1 MMQQQ
6 TFPWLHKT
14 SHAIL
19 SEDRVYRY
27 ALYRSLDGLAWDF
40 SFGDDAASDVGFV
53 RRDICFIMLNPSRA
67 SEEENDP
74 TIEKLM
80 KYARAWGF
88 QRLSV
93 VNLFAYRETDSTK
106 LRSIAS
112 TRDIVG
118 PDNNAHI
125 DRVVGESHKCVC
137 AWGKQGEILGRGDA
151 MRRYLLPRF
160 APLWCF
166 KQNLDLSPVHP
177 LYQRDAAE
185 LVEFR

>member
-27 ALYRSLDGLAWDF
+27 ALYRSLDGEGWNTHEPHQT
-40 SFGDDAASDVGFV
+40 
-53 RRDICFIMLNPSRA
+53 ICFILLNPSTA
-67 SEEENDP
+67 DEEANDP

-80 KYARAWGF
+80 KYARAWGYR
-88 QRLSV
+88 RLIV

-106 LRSIAS
+106 LRSLAS

-118 PDNNAHI
+118 PFNNAYI
-125 DRVVGESHKCVC
+125 DQVVSVSHRVVCG
-137 AWGKQGEILGRGDA
+137 WGNQGEILGRGDA
-151 MRRYLLPRF
+151 MRRHLIPLLADRGDKPY
-160 APLWCF
+160 CF
-166 KQNLDLSPVHP
+166 KQNANSSPVHP

-185 LVEFR
+185 LVELR